1 MKTLITMMMSV
12 SLVLGGCALTPE
24 QTQRAYQR
32 ALAVVGSDYPEHR
45 LEVRRAIRAVRF
57 GNANITQ
64 CYIYEKSTGRS
75 ANQCIFDIDHRRKKA
90 RDYLS
95 AGVAVILGMVMI
107 GELSGDDADDADSAD
122 DEYRDAR
129 HRACLATPLHPGCP

>member
-90 RDYLS
+90 RDYL
-95 AGVAVILGMVMI
+95 ATGIAVVLGLMF
-107 GELSGDDADDADSAD
+107 LSSGDYGDGDGQCECQGDACTC
-122 DEYRDAR
+122 RLR
-129 HRACLATPLHPGCP
+129 